1 MKKTKQEV
9 LVCVTPKDDS
19 NLSNYNKPYV
29 EKNSFSIQDDKLYV
43 RYDNDELI
51 QVPGYYQGAE
61 FKESN
66 YIISK
71 EKTVFSFK
79 KNEEQY
85 LVYSDDMG
93 KNWQIVPINKQYGI
107 ASIQFLDS
115 NVGYMLEFE
124 DYAMGSIAAGK
135 LLKTNDG
142 GKTWTE
148 IFHGIGEEPETVF
161 CKGSEIKFID
171 ETVGFLTMPSI
182 TGEYSELYRTEDGGI
197 TFSKLEIAE
206 DKIYDFYTL
215 PYKNDNALSITI
227 YQGTDGDKFITYYS
241 EDIGKSWQ
249 KF

>member
-1 MKKTKQEV
+1 M
-9 LVCVTPKDDS
+9 TPKDDS

-29 EKNSFSIQDDKLYV
+29 DKNSFSIRDDKLYV
-43 RYDNDELI
+43 RYDDDELI
-51 QVPGYYQGAE
+51 QVPGYYQGSE
-61 FKESN
+61 FKGSN
-66 YIISK
+66 YLISK

-93 KNWQIVPINKQYGI
+93 KNWQTVPINKNYEI
-107 ASIQFLDS
+107 ASIQFLNS
-115 NVGYMLEFE
+115 NVGYILEFQ
-124 DYAMGSIAAGK
+124 DYAMGGITGGQ

-142 GKTWTE
+142 GKTWTA
-148 IFHGIGEEPETVF
+148 IFQGIGEEPGKMF
-161 CKGSEIKFID
+161 RKGSEIKFIN

-182 TGEYSELYRTEDGGI
+182 TGEDSDLYRTEDGGT
-197 TFSKLEIAE
+197 TFTKLEIAE

-215 PYKNDNALSITI
+215 PDENNNVLSITI
-227 YQGTDGDKFITYYS
+227 SQGTDEDLLLGDKSVSYYS